1 MNGNDERQMLHDF
14 GLWCIL
20 AGVGLGILLTVVIW
34 RLV

>member
-1 MNGNDERQMLHDF
+1 MNHDELQMLHDF

>member
-1 MNGNDERQMLHDF
+1 MNHDERQMLHDF

-34 RLV
+34 RMV